1 MSKLTL
7 SVREGDVRAA
17 RRKARE
23 RGTSISAMFS
33 EWVRAE
39 SPSAA
44 HGDGIGPLTR
54 SISGIIKLPEDFDA
68 KEDMA
73 TILAEKYGVAP

>member
-17 RRKARE
+17 RRKAKE

-39 SPSAA
+39 NPSAA
-44 HGDGIGPLTR
+44 HGIGPLTR
-54 SISGIIKLPEDFDA
+54 SLSGLIKLPEGFDE
-68 KEDMA
+68 KEA
-73 TILAEKYGVAP
+73 VAEILAEKYGVEP